1 MSDFLKDYQEYYR
14 VRKERYENDPDY
26 PKSYASEKAIY
37 DAMISC
43 SDISES
49 AKVLP
54 DLSNKNAVALTI
66 DEYTMRYNNYVLRKE
81 DIRALGPKRIIEKSP
96 NYDSNVM
103 DLISLVNEEENKNM
117 IEISMDDISFVM
129 NVWELVDQIEI
140 YETAD
145 IPWSYQSDYK
155 KIASEIKESI
165 RENYRNCIE
174 ENRKWQA
181 DWNINFDLIWEERHR
196 RNIPYSDDNIKE
208 KIQQLKSILSL

>member
-14 VRKERYENDPDY
+14 VRMERYENDVDY
-26 PKSYASEKAIY
+26 PKSYASEKSIY
-37 DAMISC
+37 DAMVSC

-81 DIRALGPKRIIEKSP
+81 NIRALGPKRIVEKSP
-96 NYDSNVM
+96 SYDKNVM
-103 DLISLVNEEENKNM
+103 DLITLVNEEENKNM

-129 NVWELVDQIEI
+129 NVWELVDQIQI

-145 IPWSYQSDYK
+145 IPWGYKSDYQK
-155 KIASEIKESI
+155 FANETKESI
-165 RENYRNCIE
+165 RESYRSSIE

-181 DWNINFDLIWEERHR
+181 DWNINFDLIWEDRHR
-196 RNIPYSDDNIKE
+196 RNI
-208 KIQQLKSILSL
+208 LSL